1 MKNYLF
7 HVGIDIS
14 KLKLDVVVIG
24 CETPTLSDHF
34 VVENTAKGVKK
45 IIDYLLKKKINLDST
60 LFCCENTGVYTA
72 PLSIYLND
80 KKYDY
85 WVVPAIEIKRSKG
98 ISRGK
103 NDKAD
108 AKDIAL
114 YSIRSLD
121 KLKLSTVAEIEIQQL
136 KLLHSEREKIV
147 KTILLFG
154 SFSENEGH
162 LPIVVCKVVSGINQK
177 MIKNS
182 KLALKTIELKMKE
195 ILCKHS
201 ELKKKFDLAKS
212 VPGIGDQ
219 TAMYLL
225 ITTKGFT
232 AFDDARKFACY
243 SGVAPFEYSSG
254 TSVRGKTKVN
264 HMADKKMKSLLQM
277 CALTAV
283 KYDPQMK
290 AYYLKKKAEGKNAM
304 LVLNNVKN
312 KIISRVFCVVKRE
325 TPFASTYNF
334 AS

>member
-24 CETPTLSDHF
+24 SETPNLSDHF
-34 VVENTAKGVKK
+34 VVENTSKGVKE
-45 IIDYLLKKKINLDST
+45 IVDYLIKKKIDPDKT

-72 PLSIYLND
+72 PLSIYLNG

-114 YSIRSLD
+114 YSIRSID

-136 KLLHSEREKIV
+136 KLLHNEREKIV
-147 KTILLFG
+147 KTILLFN
-154 SFSENEGH
+154 SFLENEGH
-162 LPIVVCKVVSGINQK
+162 LPNVVCKVVLNINQK

-182 KLALKTIELKMKE
+182 KLALKAIELKMKE
-195 ILCKHS
+195 ILNNHI

-232 AFDDARKFACY
+232 SFENARKFACY

-277 CALTAV
+277 CALTSV

-290 AYYLKKKAEGKNAM
+290 AYYLKKRAEGKNAM

-312 KIISRVFCVVKRE
+312 KIIARVFCVVNRK
-325 TPFASTYNF
+325 TPFANTYNF

>member
-24 CETPTLSDHF
+24 SETPNLSDHF
-34 VVENTAKGVKK
+34 VVENTSKGVKK
-45 IIDYLLKKKINLDST
+45 IVDYLLKKKIDIDKT

-72 PLSIYLND
+72 PLSIYLSD
-80 KKYDY
+80 KKHDY
-85 WVVPAIEIKRSKG
+85 WVVPAIEIKKSKG

-114 YSIRSLD
+114 YSIRSID

-136 KLLHSEREKIV
+136 KLLHSEREKVV
-147 KTILLFG
+147 KTILLFN
-154 SFSENEGH
+154 SFSENKGY
-162 LPIVVCKVVSGINQK
+162 LPTVVCKTVAGINAK
-177 MIKNS
+177 ILKNT
-182 KLALKTIELKMKE
+182 KLALKEIDLKIKE
-195 ILCKHS
+195 IISNDKD
-201 ELKKKFDLAKS
+201 LKQKFDLAKS
-212 VPGIGDQ
+212 VPGVGDQ
-219 TAMYLL
+219 TATYLL

-232 AFDDARKFACY
+232 TFANARKFSCY

-254 TSVRGKTKVN
+254 SSVRGRTKVN

-277 CALTAV
+277 CALTAI

-290 AYYLKKKAEGKNAM
+290 TYYLKKKAEGKNAM

-312 KIISRVFCVVKRE
+312 KIISRVFCVVNRK

-334 AS
+334 AN